1 MMVGLRFHGRGEQ
14 GVVTASQILAQ
25 AYLIEYPNL
34 YVQVFPEFGAERRGA
49 PVVAFLMHTD
59 KRRSRIETPD
69 HVIVFDESLIKETD
83 ALKGLK
89 PDGWI
94 IINTATPEN
103 AKRFTKNNN
112 ICWINAGK
120 IAKEYNIGQSA
131 QPVINT
137 VILGAFSKASA
148 YFQSGLVNINSV
160 KKAIEISKD
169 IPNPDNNIQACVN
182 AFEHSEIMLKEK

>member
-1 MMVGLRFHGRGEQ
+1 MMVGLRFHGRGGQ

-34 YVQVFPEFGAERRGA
+34 YVQAFPEFGADRRGA

-59 KRRSRIETPD
+59 KRRSRIETPN

-83 ALKGLK
+83 ALNGLK

-94 IINTATPEN
+94 IINTTTPEN
-103 AKRFTKNNN
+103 AKCLAENYSV
-112 ICWINAGK
+112 CWIDASK
-120 IAKEYNIGQSA
+120 IAREYNIGQPT
-131 QPVINT
+131 QPIINT

-148 YFQSGLVNINSV
+148 HFQFGQINVDSV

-169 IPNPDNNIQACVN
+169 IPNTENNLRACVN
-182 AFEHSEIMLKEK
+182 AFEHGEIVPREK